1 MKQHNL
7 RHYFPNHEVFSGTEF
22 ETLLV
27 EIRPLKIKGGGIN
40 LITPLDWDF
49 YLKIFMYQVSFLEI
63 SSVLCITICQYQ
75 LQYLLRIHNIR

>member
-7 RHYFPNHEVFSGTEF
+7 RHYFPNHEAFSGTEF

-27 EIRPLKIKGGGIN
+27 EIRPQKIKGGRIN

-49 YLKIFMYQVSFLEI
+49 YLKIFYVTSL
-63 SSVLCITICQYQ
+63 S
-75 LQYLLRIHNIR
+75 LRD